1 MQNQAIDLPPLTA
14 SVKSEINVSNE
25 PIITDESISKVFWRY
40 AIPSIAAMVVNGL
53 YQVID
58 GIFVGHYVGF
68 EGLAGIN
75 MTMPIIGVIIGL
87 GLMVGM
93 GGGSLMSI
101 YRGQEKAHKSYQVLV
116 NSLWLIIILAALS
129 TYLISTLSGP
139 LLNLQGATGNTLS
152 YSRDYL
158 SVFVWGAGFAI
169 AAAVIPMLI
178 RNDNSPNFATGLMII
193 GALVNIA
200 LDYILI
206 GIHSMG
212 LQGAAI
218 ATIASQSLVFC
229 IGIAYFLSAKA
240 QTKLTLVGLS
250 LKLDV
255 AIKIITLG
263 ASSLFM
269 FMYFSLVIALHNKL
283 LMAYGSSVSVGAFAI
298 IGYIATLYYVTAE
311 GIANGMQPP
320 VSFYFGAK
328 QTEKIKATVIL
339 ALKVVL
345 YLGIG
350 IVLILN
356 IFPDLFIHLFSSADA
371 ELAAETQTGLRL
383 HLFALY
389 LDGFLFIATVYFMSV
404 NQGAKALSISIG
416 NIAVQLPFL
425 YFLPQWLGIDGV
437 WLSLPISNVLLT
449 IIVVPMLWRDM
460 QKMCKPKTCKSI
472 V

>member
-1 MQNQAIDLPPLTA
+1 MQNQSVDFPTLVPSPLKRENNDPRPMT
-14 SVKSEINVSNE
+14 
-25 PIITDESISKVFWRY
+25 TDESISKVFWRY

-101 YRGQEKAHKSYQVLV
+101 YRGQGKTRKPHQVLV
-116 NSLWLIIILAALS
+116 NSLWLILILAALS
-129 TYLISTLSGP
+129 TYLISTFSNS
-139 LLNLQGATGNTLS
+139 LLNLQGASGNTLT

-169 AAAVIPMLI
+169 AAAVVPMLI
-178 RNDNSPNFATGLMII
+178 RNDNSPNFATALMIF

-218 ATIASQSLVFC
+218 ATIASQSLVFG
-229 IGIAYFLSAKA
+229 IGITYFLSAKS
-240 QTKLTLVGLS
+240 QTKLTLTGLTF
-250 LKLDV
+250 KLNV
-255 AIKIITLG
+255 ASKIINLG

-269 FMYFSLVIALHNKL
+269 FMYFSLVIAVHNKL
-283 LMAYGSSVSVGAFAI
+283 LMDYGSSVSVGAFAI

-328 QTEKIKATVIL
+328 QAEKIKATVIL

-345 YLGIG
+345 YLGIS
-350 IVLILN
+350 IVLMLN
-356 IFPDLFIHLFSSADA
+356 IFPDFFIHLFSNSDA

-416 NIAVQLPFL
+416 NIALQLPFL
-425 YFLPQWLGIDGV
+425 YFLPKWLGVDGV
-437 WLSLPISNVLLT
+437 WLSLPLSNVLLT

-460 QKMCKPKTCKSI
+460 QKIGKPI
-472 V
+472 L